1 MDGMTY
7 LTVAYLGMIAGI
19 AIWTWTVVNRSR
31 TIEQDLRPSNPV
43 WVLSL
48 LKRIQSAKNTKIE
61 RTKGHRSRREPRAS
75 A

>member
-31 TIEQDLRPSNPV
+31 SIE
-43 WVLSL
+43 
-48 LKRIQSAKNTKIE
+48 
-61 RTKGHRSRREPRAS
+61 SRLVAVESSMGIRAS
-75 A
+75 EADSISKEQEN